1 MGVRTE
7 TEGYAALSPRRAEGE
22 RALLRAVLVD
32 GVRCLFGEAG
42 GPPSTRV
49 RLMAE
54 ARTWIAKRNDAQ
66 PFSFENVC
74 GWLGLPVERLRR
86 TLLERVASMAAD
98 AVDDDG
104 PGDSRRPGSFADSL
118 RRERNARIRALRK
131 AGGKPRD
138 IAEQVGMAY
147 TSILQICAADDGN
160 EQSGAAYDTVAGGS
174 G

>member
-1 MGVRTE
+1 
-7 TEGYAALSPRRAEGE
+7 
-22 RALLRAVLVD
+22 VLVD
-32 GVRCLFGEAG
+32 AVRCLFGEAG
-42 GPPSTRV
+42 GPPAARD

-54 ARTWIAKRNDAQ
+54 ARTWVANRNDAQ

-74 GWLGLPVERLRR
+74 EWLGLPVRRLRR

-98 AVDDDG
+98 AVDDDS
-104 PGDSRRPGSFADSL
+104 GDTRRPGSFADGL

-147 TSILQICAADDGN
+147 TSILQICAADEVN
-160 EQSGAAYDTVAGGS
+160 EQSGAAYDVVPRTMAGGS